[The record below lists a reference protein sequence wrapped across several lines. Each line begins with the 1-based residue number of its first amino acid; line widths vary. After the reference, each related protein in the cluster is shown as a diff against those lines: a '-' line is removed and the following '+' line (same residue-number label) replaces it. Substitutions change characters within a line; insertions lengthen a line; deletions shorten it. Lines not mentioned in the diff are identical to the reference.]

1 MLDVMFESESE
12 VAQSCPTL
20 CDPWTLA
27 YQAPLSMG
35 FSRQEYWS
43 GLPFPSPRCYV
54 YLRYKTLLVKFAVV
68 SVFPVN
74 HRLSQRKALV
84 SSFMISHLVGAQICK
99 PSQWRIPIPHHLGS
113 YTRTE
118 LCTKTNRDIYRWI
131 H

>member
-27 YQAPLSMG
+27 HKAPLSMG

-68 SVFPVN
+68 STGVAVHICGAENP
-74 HRLSQRKALV
+74 HR
-84 SSFMISHLVGAQICK
+84 H
-99 PSQWRIPIPHHLGS
+99 PS
-113 YTRTE
+113 
-118 LCTKTNRDIYRWI
+118 
-131 H
+131 